1 VIAPGDLVF
10 SRWRSPP
17 CASDY
22 EVDIVKGEARLSGGF
37 DTWTGMAL
45 VVAVI
50 APEAKGLCGTGLI
63 CLFLP
68 KSQRFVFT
76 WASSAWEGPP

>member
-1 VIAPGDLVF
+1 M
-10 SRWRSPP
+10 SPR
-17 CASDY
+17 CASGY
-22 EVDIVKGEARLSGGF
+22 ELTGNEARLVGGF

-50 APEAKGLCGTGLI
+50 APEAKGLGGTGLI

-68 KSQRFVFT
+68 NRQRFVFT
-76 WASSAWEGPP
+76 WATTTWEGP